1 MYEQGLSTGLALIL
15 GLLGAGALL
24 LSALR
29 FRFALLL
36 VAGMLLASA
45 LGVPLDYEKNVIR
58 QWILPLQAGRSEMY
72 LGASAMLIASAMV
85 HVARLSIRNI
95 GGPGLMMLVIAY
107 YAGMVMLASGFAED
121 GLKSMAFA
129 TLTIPPLLVVMSSI
143 LRSFDGVYGCL
154 RVVSL
159 TSAVWTACVA
169 MQFVI
174 DWKKLVVQHGLSR
187 FHGLL
192 PNPQHA
198 AAYTSVCAIVS
209 LFLLF
214 NDPKQRF
221 KPLWMALAGIN
232 GIFVLWTGSRTGLG
246 MLGLGLMAVL
256 YARVG
261 RAILFLPLVGLVA
274 MVLFDFLSAAR
285 IEFDFEGIMGR
296 GNTRSGA
303 WNRLIEEIAS
313 NPLLGVGIPKDI
325 PSENSFLFGM
335 ASYGVGMG
343 AVMLLTVLACAVQ
356 SLRLWRARRVLP
368 TRERRLTELIVGFY
382 AMYFGGAIFEGYMI
396 SRVSTSLIFM
406 LLFSTFGAAV
416 IQLSRSQGAEHE
428 PGEGVFTQHE
438 GAEGNASWYDEEE
451 HAPPDSAGAL
461 PPAPA

>member
-1 MYEQGLSTGLALIL
+1 MYEQGLSTGLALFL

-24 LSALR
+24 LSAMR

-36 VAGMLLASA
+36 VAGMILASA

-58 QWILPLQAGRSEMY
+58 QWILPLQAGRSQMF
-72 LGASAMLIASAMV
+72 LGASALLIASAMV
-85 HVARLSIRNI
+85 HVARLSLRNV
-95 GGPGLMMLVIAY
+95 GGPGLMMLAIAY

-129 TLTIPPLLVVMSSI
+129 TLTIPPLIVVMSS
-143 LRSFDGVYGCL
+143 LLKSFDDVYGCL
-154 RVVSL
+154 RMIAL
-159 TSAVWTACVA
+159 TGAVWTAGVG

-198 AAYTSVCAIVS
+198 AAYASVCAIVS

-221 KPLWMALAGIN
+221 KLLWMALAGIN

-246 MLGLGLMAVL
+246 MLGLGLVAVL

-274 MVLFDFLSAAR
+274 MFMFDFLSSSN
-285 IEFDFEGIMGR
+285 IEFDFEGITGR
-296 GNTRSGA
+296 GDTRSYV
-303 WNRLIEEIAS
+303 WRRMIDEIMA
-313 NPLLGVGIPKDI
+313 NPMLGVGIPKDI

-343 AVMLLTVLACAVQ
+343 FIMLLTVVACGVQ
-356 SLRLWRARRVLP
+356 SLRLWRARRFLA
-368 TRERRLTELIVGFY
+368 TRERRLTELVIGFY
-382 AMYFGGAIFEGYMI
+382 AMYFGGSMFEGYMI
-396 SRVSTSLIFM
+396 SRVSTSLVFM

-416 IQLSRSQGAEHE
+416 IHLSRSQGAELAPADDAFTEHE
-428 PGEGVFTQHE
+428 GGEGD
-438 GAEGNASWYDEEE
+438 ASWYEEE
-451 HAPPDSAGAL
+451 HET
-461 PPAPA
+461 PAPAPA